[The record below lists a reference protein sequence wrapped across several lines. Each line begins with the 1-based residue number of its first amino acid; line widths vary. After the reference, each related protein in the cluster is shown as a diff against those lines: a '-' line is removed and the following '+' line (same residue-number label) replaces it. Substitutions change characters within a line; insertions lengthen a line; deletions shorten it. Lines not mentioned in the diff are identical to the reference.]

1 MQSSSGPTSL
11 ANGHKYHYTAPN
23 QKRPICLVGFLVR
36 LEMTFNNAQI
46 QATSHRGFTK
56 TSVFSRSLLLLAALL
71 LPAGFHAFAQ
81 LSGKGEISGTVTDPS
96 GAVIPGA
103 TVVATSTTRGT
114 KLTSTTTS
122 AGDYTLSP
130 LDADTYTLTVTAKG
144 FKVTTQE
151 NVVVNALEVATVNIG
166 LTLGS
171 ESQNVIVTAAP
182 PQIETSNATLGAT
195 MSQETYSELPIAM
208 GAGGQ
213 PDQRRAS
220 DYVLLMPGVQ
230 NNETNNNL
238 TDNTGPISGSGSK
251 GGASSVYIEGIPF
264 FNVSQEGDNRF
275 IWSAISVDSVN
286 QLQVQTSG
294 YPAIYEG
301 QGVQNFDLKRG
312 TNQIHG
318 SLYEYFRNTALDTW
332 GFYAPS
338 LINPATGT
346 ATKPSE
352 HMNEYGIVLS
362 GPIIKDKL
370 FFFGN
375 YDGYRYAKGAIPTL
389 QAYPTIAERSGDFS
403 ALGVKI
409 YDPNTGSS
417 ATTRK
422 QFMGCDGNTPNV
434 ICSTEFSAVAS
445 KINAL
450 LPPASQYANQSAG
463 NNFLAGLPFGLS
475 NFTTT
480 SRLDYVQSQKHT
492 MSIIIAAG
500 RQASVGPA
508 AQTTAGR
515 NNGPLPF
522 NYGQGYAPKTKTDIF
537 EDTYTINSH
546 MVNQF
551 KFGFARYY
559 SPSFNLNNVPEYA
572 ATKFGITGVPEGQA
586 STSFPEVTFAGT
598 DAPYQWGGDTG
609 GKKISNAYY
618 IIDNYQWVF
627 GKHSLTLGAQF
638 AWLQYQY
645 TLDTGGS
652 SQLLLAA
659 ATAET
664 AGYTSGT
671 TINSGTG
678 LSYASFLLGKIDSG
692 SFTDNLVQETGAR
705 FRPISPYVQD
715 DWKLTAKLTV
725 NLGLRY
731 DYFPTYEEAHNVLSF
746 FNPSATN
753 AAGTAG
759 TLQFAGTGNNTCN
772 CSTPVKNYMKQF
784 GPRIGLAYQVF
795 PQTVLRAS
803 YGVMYT
809 HGNGVAGSSVSQN
822 GTGILGFQAS
832 PKTTSTNGVAQY
844 DLDDPY
850 PAYTAP
856 AGVGSGANYAL
867 GYSTVTGYTGT
878 PQSVSYGDTY
888 LGGRAPQ
895 YIDFNFGIQQQLMK
909 NLVLGVTY
917 VGSQGHFESPDSS
930 TARGEWIN
938 QLSPNYLF
946 LGTILGTDVKNLTT
960 AQKATLSGAGITLP
974 ANFATGQTVAQ
985 ALSPFPNYKSL
996 SDTYGNVANSNYNS
1010 LQVSLTQR
1018 ATRGLT
1024 FMFNYIWSKSIDDGG
1039 TFRSGYAIPA
1049 AYSNDGRAWKVD
1061 RIERGVSTTN
1071 QPQHVI
1077 ETGVWALPLG
1087 EQGLGHDN
1095 RVARSLASN
1104 FKFSEIVQIYSGSP
1118 LAITGSSCQTNPAES
1133 TCNPTIAP
1141 GFSGQGR
1148 INGSWGKGATAL
1160 TSPSYLNSAAF
1171 VPIATLTAA
1180 NSPYAYTFGNAPRT
1194 APFGMYG
1201 PGNYDIDISLRRAFG
1216 IPHFERGHLTV
1227 EGDLYNLTNHTQFT
1241 VGGTAFGSASFGTV
1255 SGQANTS
1262 RDAQLS
1268 ARFDF

>member
-1 MQSSSGPTSL
+1 MWSQTKWSDLLRSDVCELP
-11 ANGHKYHYTAPN
+11 A
-23 QKRPICLVGFLVR
+23 VR
-36 LEMTFNNAQI
+36 NKMTFRRTDLRTTFVLFPPLI
-46 QATSHRGFTK
+46 LLFTV
-56 TSVFSRSLLLLAALL
+56 S
-71 LPAGFHAFAQ
+71 AFAQ
-81 LSGKGEISGTVTDPS
+81 LSGKGEITGRATDPS
-96 GAVIPGA
+96 GAVVPGA

-114 KLTSTTTS
+114 KVVTKTTS

-130 LDADTYTLTVTAKG
+130 LDADTYVVTVTANG
-144 FKVTTQE
+144 FKTTTRN
-151 NVVVNALEVATVNIG
+151 NVVVNALEVETVNID
-166 LTLGS
+166 LLLGTQS
-171 ESQNVIVTAAP
+171 ETVSVTEAP
-182 PQIETSNATLGAT
+182 EQLQTSSATLGAT
-195 MSQETYSELPIAM
+195 MAQETYSELPIAM

-238 TDNTGPISGSGSK
+238 TDNTGPIDGSGSK

-275 IWSAISVDSVN
+275 IWSAISVDAVN

-312 TNQIHG
+312 TNAFHG
-318 SLYEYFRNTALDTW
+318 ALYEYFRNTALDTW
-332 GFYAPS
+332 GFYAPA

-346 ATKPSE
+346 ATKPEE
-352 HMNEYGIVLS
+352 HMNEYGIVLG
-362 GPIIKDKL
+362 GPVVKKKL
-370 FFFGN
+370 FFFAN

-389 QAYPTIAERSGDFS
+389 QAYPTMAERNGDFS
-403 ALGVKI
+403 ALGVNI
-409 YDPNTGSS
+409 YDPSTGSS
-417 ATTRK
+417 ATTRT
-422 QFMGCDGNTPNV
+422 QFMGCNGTTPNV
-434 ICSTEFSAVAS
+434 ICPTEFSKVAS
-445 KINAL
+445 AINAL
-450 LPPASQYANQSAG
+450 LPPANLYANQNAG

-480 SRLDYVQSQKHT
+480 GRLDYSISEKHT

-500 RQASVGPA
+500 RQASIGPA
-508 AQTTAGR
+508 AQTTSGR

-537 EDTYTINSH
+537 EDTYAINSH

-551 KFGFARYY
+551 KYGFARYY
-559 SPSFNLNNVPEYA
+559 SPSFNLDNTPAFA
-572 ATKFGITGVPEGQA
+572 ASTLGITGVPAGQA
-586 STSFPEVTFAGT
+586 STSFPEVTFSGT
-598 DAPYQWGGDTG
+598 DAPFQWGGDTG
-609 GKKISNAYY
+609 SKKVSNAYY
-618 IIDNYQWVF
+618 AIDNFQWDF
-627 GKHSLTLGAQF
+627 GKHSLTLGAQI

-652 SQLLLAA
+652 SQLTLA
-659 ATAET
+659 TTPDET

-678 LSYASFLLGKIDSG
+678 LAYASFLVGQIDAG
-692 SFTDNLVQETGAR
+692 SFTQNLVQETGAR

-715 DWKLTAKLTV
+715 DWKVSHKLTL

-731 DYFPTYEEAHNVLSF
+731 DFFPTYREANHVLSF
-746 FNPSATN
+746 FNPNLTN

-759 TLQFAGTGNNTCN
+759 VLEFAGSGPNTCS
-772 CSTPVKNYMKQF
+772 CSTPVEDYKKQF
-784 GPRIGLAYQVF
+784 GPRLGFAYQALPKTVF
-795 PQTVLRAS
+795 RGS
-803 YGVMYT
+803 WGVMYT
-809 HGNGVAGSSVSQN
+809 HGNAVAGSAISQN

-832 PKTTSTNGVAQY
+832 PKTSSTNGVAEY
-844 DLDDPY
+844 SLDQPY
-850 PAYTAP
+850 PTYTPP
-856 AGVGSGANYAL
+856 AGTASGPNYAV
-867 GYSTVTGYTGT
+867 GYSTISLYTGS
-878 PQSVSYGDTY
+878 PQSITYGDPY
-888 LGGRAPQ
+888 YGGRAPQ
-895 YIDFNFGIQQQLMK
+895 YIDYNFGFQQQVTE

-938 QLSPNYLF
+938 QLSPQYLF
-946 LGTILGTDVKNLTT
+946 LGTILGTDVGKLT
-960 AQKATLSGAGITLP
+960 AGQQSTLSAAGITLP
-974 ANFATGQTVAQ
+974 ANFTPKQTVAQ
-985 ALSPFPNYKSL
+985 ALAPFPNYKTIT
-996 SDTYGNVANSNYNS
+996 DAYGNVANSSYNS
-1010 LQVSLTQR
+1010 LQVSVTQR

-1024 FMFNYIWSKSIDDGG
+1024 FMFDYIWSKAIDDGG

-1049 AYSNDGRAWKVD
+1049 AYSNDGKAWAAD

-1077 ETGVWALPLG
+1077 ETGVWALPFG
-1087 EQGLGHDN
+1087 TQGLGSGN
-1095 RVARSLASN
+1095 RVVRALASN

-1118 LAITGSSCQTNPAES
+1118 LEITGSACQTNPAES
-1133 TCNPTIAP
+1133 TCNPTVAP
-1141 GFSGQGR
+1141 GFTGPGR
-1148 INGSWGKGATAL
+1148 INGKWGQGATA
-1160 TSPSYLNSAAF
+1160 TSSPSYLNANAF
-1171 VPIATLTAA
+1171 VPIATLTEA
-1180 NSPYAYTFGNAPRT
+1180 NSPYAYTFGNAART

-1201 PGNYDIDISLRRAFG
+1201 PGNYDIDISLRRGFAFPG
-1216 IPHFERGHLTV
+1216 ERLHLTL

-1255 SGQANTS
+1255 SGQANSS

-1268 ARFDF
+1268 LRLEF